1 MNLYFCL
8 FDISGPLVYKTNTSA
23 TLFGIAAK
31 VVDRGNSQSSSCI
44 DQLGTHMARVSSP
57 IILDWIHDQI
67 KKFTILQK
75 IPYP

>member
-1 MNLYFCL
+1 MFL
-8 FDISGPLVYKTNTSA
+8 FDILGPLVYKTNTKA

-57 IILDWIHDQI
+57 VILDWIHEQI